1 MLILDS
7 EWTVACIIMQIML
20 KSGCTF
26 ACLTV
31 RCSYMSHSNIGFTG
45 EGLGVRVGG
54 GVIKLDKKTLRTRLQ
69 SNTVVVF
76 VTWPHDKKNTI

>member
-7 EWTVACIIMQIML
+7 DWTVACIIMQIML

-31 RCSYMSHSNIGFTG
+31 RCSYMSHSFYRGRF
-45 EGLGVRVGG
+45 GVRVGG
-54 GVIKLDKKTLRTRLQ
+54 G
-69 SNTVVVF
+69 S
-76 VTWPHDKKNTI
+76 